1 VKDLWSSRVLGA
13 VERRELC
20 LPLESDINRD
30 FQPLFRFS
38 AARPALGIGY
48 HHLDRDNAE
57 RGISGRRRIEM
68 EERPTQCSVTRKASL
83 NPVDLVAPNLETDHG
98 RW

>member
-1 VKDLWSSRVLGA
+1 M

-20 LPLESDINRD
+20 LPLESEINRD

-38 AARPALGIGY
+38 AARRALGIGY
-48 HHLDRDNAE
+48 HRLDRDNAE

-68 EERPTQCSVTRKASL
+68 EERPTQCSVARKASL
-83 NPVDLVAPNLETDHG
+83 NPLDLVAPNLETNHG
-98 RW
+98 QW